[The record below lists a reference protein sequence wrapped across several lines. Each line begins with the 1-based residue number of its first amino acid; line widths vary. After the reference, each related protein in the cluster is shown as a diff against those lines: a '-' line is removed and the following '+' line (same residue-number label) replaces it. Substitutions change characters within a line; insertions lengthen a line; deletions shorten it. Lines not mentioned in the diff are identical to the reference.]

1 MKLTGI
7 KLRRGL
13 PALRRPKLSRG
24 RLILLCAAAAL
35 TIACAALG
43 FAYSGAAGELL
54 SQQAAERYQ
63 GEAEQRFAQA
73 SAFFPSAPRR
83 GSPTSTPSAPP
94 WTASSWTSR

>member
-35 TIACAALG
+35 AIACAALG
-43 FAYSGAAGELL
+43 FAYSGTAGELL

-63 GEAEQRFAQA
+63 GEAEQRWRPA
-73 SAFFPSAPRR
+73 SRLLPPRPRR
-83 GSPTSTPSAPP
+83 GAGYL
-94 WTASSWTSR
+94 